1 MQRVGVEGLVPKVR
15 KRGCSSPSSAS
26 SIVHSYRFKRAI
38 VVGKGRH
45 GLGRSRS
52 NTPVPTWR
60 TTPFLRGA
68 GESPGTLRPV
78 SARKLAA
85 TLWEM
90 NEVPSP
96 APEGMEEVEVR
107 GNKKAVMKKEKMRS
121 ASSHLCDPSHSPVSE
136 RMDRSG
142 TGSDQKR
149 MSTSSHRTRTANHN
163 VGVLDSLSS
172 ASLVEMETRSQTS
185 VSVGGVKN
193 RLKDVS
199 TALTTSKELL
209 KIINR
214 IWARSDPP
222 SSSMSLVSAL
232 HAELERAR
240 LQVNQLIQEQRSDQN
255 EISYLMKCFAEGKAA
270 WKSKEKK
277 AIESAIESIANELEA
292 ERKLRRRSES
302 LNKKL
307 GKELLETKA
316 SFTKAVKMLE
326 NEKRAREIIEQ
337 TCSEL
342 AGGNGEDRGEIEDLN
357 RESAKIHEE
366 IKKER
371 VMLQLAD
378 RLCEERVHMKLS
390 DAKHE
395 FEDKNSAVNK
405 LRKQLDTFLVTKSP
419 KVKGNGSANYDIG
432 KQIAAY
438 LNGTRFNSYEN
449 EEKDD
454 SGEVV
459 ECGEDSA
466 ESELHSIELNVDN
479 TNKNDKWAYPSG
491 IARESSRVS
500 VDEIKTRSFVSGQV
514 PRRSTSLLRS
524 TSDVIEWGTR
534 AGYIQNSEERL
545 DPERLH
551 ELGKLGQKYG
561 YLEEI
566 QRLKA
571 VAGLRDHSLTTARK
585 SSGRDVSSPSRHWEQ
600 LRDPCGSISER
611 SSVTHGDTPKSRLAD
626 FKGEGQSARRA
637 KRRE

>member
-1 MQRVGVEGLVPKVR
+1 MQRQNRVGIEGLVPKVR

-60 TTPFLRGA
+60 TTPFLRAA
-68 GESPGTLRPV
+68 GESPGTSRPI

-90 NEVPSP
+90 NELPS
-96 APEGMEEVEVR
+96 
-107 GNKKAVMKKEKMRS
+107 NKKTMMMMKKEKMRP

-142 TGSDQKR
+142 TGSYQKR
-149 MSTSSHRTRTANHN
+149 ISTSSSHRTRTENHN
-163 VGVLDSLSS
+163 VGVLDSS
-172 ASLVEMETRSQTS
+172 SLVEMETRSQAS
-185 VSVGGVKN
+185 VKN

-214 IWARSDPP
+214 IWAHAGPP

-240 LQVNQLIQEQRSDQN
+240 LQVNQLIRSDQN
-255 EISYLMKCFAEGKAA
+255 EISYLMKCFAEEKAA
-270 WKSKEKK
+270 WKGKEKK
-277 AIESAIESIANELEA
+277 AIEGAIESIANELEV

-307 GKELLETKA
+307 GRELSETKA

-342 AGGNGEDRGEIEDLN
+342 ARENGEDRGG
-357 RESAKIHEE
+357 
-366 IKKER
+366 
-371 VMLQLAD
+371 
-378 RLCEERVHMKLS
+378 
-390 DAKHE
+390 
-395 FEDKNSAVNK
+395 
-405 LRKQLDTFLVTKSP
+405 P
-419 KVKGNGSANYDIG
+419 KVKGNYDIG

-438 LNGTRFNSYEN
+438 LSETRFNSYEN
-449 EEKDD
+449 EDKDD
-454 SGEVV
+454 SGEVDNVV
-459 ECGEDSA
+459 ECGESSA

-491 IARESSRVS
+491 IEM
-500 VDEIKTRSFVSGQV
+500 KTRSFVSGQV

-524 TSDVIEWGTR
+524 TSDVVIDWGNR

-545 DPERLH
+545 DPERL
-551 ELGKLGQKYG
+551 QKYG

-571 VAGLRDHSLTTARK
+571 AAGLRDHALTTARK
-585 SSGRDVSSPSRHWEQ
+585 SSGRDVCSPSRHWDQ
-600 LRDPCGSISER
+600 LHDPCGTVSER

>member
-1 MQRVGVEGLVPKVR
+1 MT
-15 KRGCSSPSSAS
+15 
-26 SIVHSYRFKRAI
+26 RFE
-38 VVGKGRH
+38 
-45 GLGRSRS
+45 L
-52 NTPVPTWR
+52 PV
-60 TTPFLRGA
+60 L
-68 GESPGTLRPV
+68 
-78 SARKLAA
+78 
-85 TLWEM
+85 
-90 NEVPSP
+90 
-96 APEGMEEVEVR
+96 
-107 GNKKAVMKKEKMRS
+107 
-121 ASSHLCDPSHSPVSE
+121 
-136 RMDRSG
+136 
-142 TGSDQKR
+142 Q
-149 MSTSSHRTRTANHN
+149 
-163 VGVLDSLSS
+163 
-172 ASLVEMETRSQTS
+172 METRSQAS
-185 VSVGGVKN
+185 VSVGGIKN

-199 TALTTSKELL
+199 TALTTLKELL

-255 EISYLMKCFAEGKAA
+255 EISYLMKCFAEEKAA

-277 AIESAIESIANELEA
+277 AIESAIESIANELEV

-307 GKELLETKA
+307 GKELSETKA

-326 NEKRAREIIEQ
+326 NEKRAREIIEE

-342 AGGNGEDRGEIEDLN
+342 ARENGEDRGEIEN
-357 RESAKIHEE
+357 RESAKVHEE
-366 IKKER
+366 INKGR
-371 VMLQLAD
+371 AMLQLAD

-405 LRKQLDTFLVTKSP
+405 LRKQLDAFLVTKSP
-419 KVKGNGSANYDIG
+419 KVKGNGSVNYDIG

-438 LNGTRFNSYEN
+438 LSETRFNSYEN

-454 SGEVV
+454 SGEVENVV
-459 ECGEDSA
+459 ECDEDSA

-491 IARESSRVS
+491 IGHESSRAS

-545 DPERLH
+545 DPERH
-551 ELGKLGQKYG
+551 HKLGKLGQKYG

-571 VAGLRDHSLTTARK
+571 VAGLRDHGTGRK
-585 SSGRDVSSPSRHWEQ
+585 SSGRDVSSPLRHWEQ

-626 FKGEGQSARRA
+626 FKGEGQSVRRA
-637 KRRE
+637 KR